1 MDVAQRV
8 VSLVLSIRKKEKQRV
23 RQPLA
28 KLMIPVANATFER
41 QLRAVENLILS
52 EVNVKAIEYL
62 AANSGVIDKSIKANF
77 KTLGPK
83 HGKIMKS
90 IAAEVL
96 KMTQTDITTL
106 ETEGQFRIMAEGQE
120 VALTLEDVEIVSK
133 DIPGWSVASEGGI
146 TVALDVTITDELYN
160 EGLARELVNR
170 IQNLRKDSGLEVT
183 DRILVQVKSTPQI
196 AQSVA
201 DNLGYI
207 CAETLAERLDLVADL
222 SPSEST
228 TLELLEGITTEITLT
243 RVN

>member
-1 MDVAQRV
+1 
-8 VSLVLSIRKKEKQRV
+8 
-23 RQPLA
+23 
-28 KLMIPVANATFER
+28 
-41 QLRAVENLILS
+41 
-52 EVNVKAIEYL
+52 
-62 AANSGVIDKSIKANF
+62 
-77 KTLGPK
+77 
-83 HGKIMKS
+83 MKF

-96 KMTQTDITTL
+96 KMTQADIATL

-183 DRILVQVKSTPQI
+183 DRILIQVKSTPQI

-207 CAETLAERLDLVADL
+207 CAETLAERLDLVPHL

-228 TLELLEGITTEITLT
+228 SLELLEGITTEIKLT

>member
-1 MDVAQRV
+1 
-8 VSLVLSIRKKEKQRV
+8 VLSIRKKEKQRV

-83 HGKIMKS
+83 HGRIMKA

-96 KMTQTDITTL
+96 KMTQADIATL

-183 DRILVQVKSTPQI
+183 DKIALSILTDPLIKDAVTN
-196 AQSVA
+196 
-201 DNLGYI
+201 NLKYI
-207 CAETLAERLDLVADL
+207 CAETLAESIDLVEEIGMKDF
-222 SPSEST
+222 ST
-228 TLELLEGITTEITLT
+228 VELVGELTTRINMIKL
-243 RVN
+243 N